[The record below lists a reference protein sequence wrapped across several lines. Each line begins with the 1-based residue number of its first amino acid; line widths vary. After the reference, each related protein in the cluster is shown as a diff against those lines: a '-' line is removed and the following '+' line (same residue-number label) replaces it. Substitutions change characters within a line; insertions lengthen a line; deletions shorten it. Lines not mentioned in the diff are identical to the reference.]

1 MGPWRLM
8 ASAGHGSADHLNDP
22 ADARPVRSDGRA
34 RAGFLNVSTQKKP
47 RRREIKSAI
56 HRQPDYLQL
65 NLDAIDALITSGA
78 MLSGFKPHWWYKLLV
93 ISELYREQCILL
105 YSKTRSMPD
114 RIVNLVQRHVRPMV
128 RGRARATALLSCR
141 GSAGFGTTNP
151 KT

>member
-34 RAGFLNVSTQKKP
+34 RAGFLNVSKQKKP

-65 NLDAIDALITSGA
+65 KLDAIDALITFG
-78 MLSGFKPHWWYKLLV
+78 
-93 ISELYREQCILL
+93 I
-105 YSKTRSMPD
+105 
-114 RIVNLVQRHVRPMV
+114 N
-128 RGRARATALLSCR
+128 ARTLGHLEKYDQPLR
-141 GSAGFGTTNP
+141 
-151 KT
+151 

>member
-1 MGPWRLM
+1 
-8 ASAGHGSADHLNDP
+8 
-22 ADARPVRSDGRA
+22 
-34 RAGFLNVSTQKKP
+34 
-47 RRREIKSAI
+47 
-56 HRQPDYLQL
+56 
-65 NLDAIDALITSGA
+65 